1 MGKFV
6 FVIMM
11 CKYVAIGFV
20 IEGLRCLS
28 LTFLLL
34 GPNIQKQG
42 RELLN
47 KNFARDD
54 K

>member
-20 IEGLRCLS
+20 IEVLRCLS

-34 GPNIQKQG
+34 GPHIQKQG